1 MELIDWGME
10 GPSIGRRRI
19 VFVGR
24 ERWSELGRGVGVGC
38 SVDRAEVMAFVG
50 RGRWS

>member
-1 MELIDWGME
+1 MGDGGAINR
-10 GPSIGRRRI
+10 GRRI
-19 VFVGR
+19 AFVGR
-24 ERWSELGRGVGVGC
+24 ERWIELGGGVGVAC